1 MVLSPGF
8 SGLGETSDQVSLMN
22 PRKVTDCQ
30 CHVFLAETRAV
41 TSKLFV
47 EWKVGPLL
55 CVIWFLLTGR
65 KTAGF
70 TNSHLDR
77 FSYEF

>member
-1 MVLSPGF
+1 M
-8 SGLGETSDQVSLMN
+8 
-22 PRKVTDCQ
+22 C
-30 CHVFLAETRAV
+30 FLQTRAV

-47 EWKVGPLL
+47 EWKAGPFL